1 MISAVLAAVQ
11 LTDDLSLGVRFSSF
25 PITPANTDNAIGG
38 SAAFAGT
45 NNDFLDNLFD
55 TSVLDVDVDV
65 NVLIQA
71 LAQKTN
77 VRILQE
83 PRVFTSDNEEAVFFD
98 GQNIPILTSTNT
110 SDVGGFQQN
119 VDYRDVGVVL
129 NARPRITAQRD
140 VDMEIYLELSNVVPG
155 QTLAGSPVF
164 DQRYTSTRVIVKNGQ
179 TIVIAG
185 ILKDQ
190 ESQITRGIPL
200 LMDIPWLGELFKSR
214 ENSVDRRELVAFI
227 TPLVV
232 DNPEENDTNFNATER
247 KNLLDI
253 SRSLKEQAADKDR
266 IRNKIVDPKLNPSGS
281 ADTRPAPDHVEQPA
295 PIDEG
300 EQSSDEILHDIDE
313 LMDESPKP

>member
-1 MISAVLAAVQ
+1 
-11 LTDDLSLGVRFSSF
+11 
-25 PITPANTDNAIGG
+25 
-38 SAAFAGT
+38 
-45 NNDFLDNLFD
+45 
-55 TSVLDVDVDV
+55 
-65 NVLIQA
+65 
-71 LAQKTN
+71 
-77 VRILQE
+77 
-83 PRVFTSDNEEAVFFD
+83 
-98 GQNIPILTSTNT
+98 
-110 SDVGGFQQN
+110 

-247 KNLLDI
+247 ENLRDI

-266 IRNKIVDPKLNPSGS
+266 IRNKIVEPKLNPSGP
-281 ADTRPAPDHVEQPA
+281 ADTRPAPDHVVQPV

-313 LMDESPKP
+313 VMEESEKP